1 MSFHLCENGIVH
13 RRTTLHG
20 YSAIV
25 MVESWVDGRWVLVRG
40 VPRGSTEIAEDAAR
54 ERVGGDEPSRFSE
67 PLEGGGGLDARVKQ
81 LNEMIEATVTW
92 LRASAVGSD
101 AEFAWASPGSWDRE
115 YEMDAQEAMRGAAEL
130 IDRML
135 TQRDTILFRN
145 ANRPAPD

>member
-13 RRTTLHG
+13 RTTTLHG
-20 YSAIV
+20 YSAIT
-25 MVESWVDGRWVLVRG
+25 MVESWVDGRWVLARR
-40 VPRGSTEIAEDAAR
+40 VPRGCTEISEDVAR
-54 ERVGGDEPSRFSE
+54 ERVGDEPSRFAE
-67 PLEGGGGLDARVKQ
+67 PLEGGGGLNARVKQ
-81 LNEMIEATVTW
+81 LDEMIEATVAW

-101 AEFAWASPGSWDRE
+101 AELAWASPGSWDRE
-115 YEMDAQEAMRGAAEL
+115 YEMDSQEAMRGAAEL